1 MQKQVVVYPSELIRS
16 KITWFCA
23 GVFTGVMMTVGF
35 VRYAEHRF
43 QQQLLQ
49 EPGIV
54 KACRLPQVDGA
65 MTVFTRL
72 DGKPVCWEWK

>member
-1 MQKQVVVYPSELIRS
+1 MKPHIVVDQDAVTRS
-16 KITWFCA
+16 KVTWFCA

>member
-1 MQKQVVVYPSELIRS
+1 MEKPIVVD
-16 KITWFCA
+16 KK
-23 GVFTGVMMTVGF
+23 GVMRSRAIWFGF
-35 VRYAEHRF
+35 GVVFGAGLLSMFIRYAEHRF
-43 QQQLLQ
+43 DQQMLQ
-49 EPGIV
+49 EAAIV

>member
-1 MQKQVVVYPSELIRS
+1 MEKPIVVDARS
-16 KITWFCA
+16 IMRSRAIWFGFGVVFGA
-23 GVFTGVMMTVGF
+23 GLLSMFI
-35 VRYAEHRF
+35 RYAEHRF
-43 QQQLLQ
+43 DQQLLQ
-49 EPGIV
+49 EPAIV